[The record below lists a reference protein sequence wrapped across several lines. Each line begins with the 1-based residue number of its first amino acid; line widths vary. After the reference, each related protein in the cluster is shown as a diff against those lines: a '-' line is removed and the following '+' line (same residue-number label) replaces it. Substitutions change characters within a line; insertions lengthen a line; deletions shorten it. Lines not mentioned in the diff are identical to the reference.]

1 MIQHE
6 IAGMGQTVIV
16 AYLVGVVASFVS
28 WVALNLLS
36 NREKAPNIRSFDMPK
51 ADISSVLADLTDN
64 DKCVFVKRVRAQS
77 TLVMIRES
85 EMLNEGYHQDWGD
98 SVVHF
103 DGFKHIVPPGWRAKA
118 VIAKDLPIQVAI
130 LSK

>member
-1 MIQHE
+1 MITG
-6 IAGMGQTVIV
+6 IAIGF
-16 AYLVGVVASFVS
+16 AAALALWVGVS
-28 WVALNLLS
+28 LLS
-36 NREKAPNIRSFDMPK
+36 PREVAPNIRSFDMPK
-51 ADISSVLADLTDN
+51 ADISSVFDKITED
-64 DKCVFVKRVRAQS
+64 DKCAFIKKVRAQS

-103 DGFKHIVPPGWRAKA
+103 DGFKHVVPAGWRAQ
-118 VIAKDLPIQVAI
+118 VVQAKDLPIQVDI